1 MIELIFN
8 YLFSTGSGTDFP
20 RGGTLV

>member
-8 YLFSTGSGTDFP
+8 YIFGTSGTDFP
-20 RGGTLV
+20 RGGTLL